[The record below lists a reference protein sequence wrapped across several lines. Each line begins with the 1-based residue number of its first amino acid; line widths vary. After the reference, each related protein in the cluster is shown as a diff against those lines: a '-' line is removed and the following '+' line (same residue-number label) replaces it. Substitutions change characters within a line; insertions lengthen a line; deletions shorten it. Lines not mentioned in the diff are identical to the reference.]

1 MAQAP
6 RVRTTDLERSMN
18 RRSFS
23 GITAGSVMAAPWIGR
38 LACATAED
46 KRFDPSFG
54 TATQAT
60 RAIRTGVISSR
71 ELVQTTFRRIKKYN
85 RKINAFITL
94 IEEQAMRRAREADD
108 DLAKG
113 NIWGRLHG
121 LPILVKDTFAT
132 AGVRTTYGSKDFER
146 FVPTEDAVAVARL
159 KRAGAIIVGKT
170 STPPYGGDHQTFNE
184 LVGTTNNPWDPRG
197 LPGVLRGVVR
207 RPSLRAS
214 ASSISAATWGDRS
227 EAPPISA
234 ASLATRR
241 RWASYLAPGRR
252 PGRSIVC
259 GSSARW
265 RGVRRISGSSS
276 S

>member
-1 MAQAP
+1 
-6 RVRTTDLERSMN
+6 MN

-94 IEEQAMRRAREADD
+94 IEEQAMRRGREADD

-184 LVGTTNNPWDPRG
+184 LLGTTNNPWDPART
-197 LPGVLRGVVR
+197 PGGSSGGGAAAVATGFGFLDLGSDLGGSIRSPSHFCGIFGHKTTLGVV
-207 RPSLRAS
+207 P
-214 ASSISAATWGDRS
+214 
-227 EAPPISA
+227 
-234 ASLATRR
+234 
-241 RWASYLAPGRR
+241 R
-252 PGRSIVC
+252 PGASTGTLDRLWVV
-259 GSSARW
+259 GPMAR
-265 RGVRRISGSSS
+265 VRRISGSSS